1 MRLIKLS
8 TALSALLLLL
18 SACSTVKLDEAAS
31 VETRKTSAVAPAE
44 AKKPSASVAQ
54 AASNNSDTSAAQS
67 NAASSADGVST
78 TGTNTAANVNPDANA
93 NANADANANAN
104 AEANAKANAT
114 FNEPLSDPSS
124 ILANRSI
131 YFDLDSYI
139 VKDEYKSVIDAHGK
153 YLASRPDQKVRI
165 QGNTD
170 ERGGS
175 EYNLAL
181 GQKRADA
188 VRRALA
194 QRGVPESQMEA
205 VSYGKEKPKA
215 MGSNE
220 EAWKENRRADIAY

>member
-1 MRLIKLS
+1 MRITKLAAAFAALIM
-8 TALSALLLLL
+8 LL
-18 SACSTVKLDEAAS
+18 SACSTVKLDEAPPVESRKATS
-31 VETRKTSAVAPAE
+31 VSA
-44 AKKPSASVAQ
+44 
-54 AASNNSDTSAAQS
+54 
-67 NAASSADGVST
+67 
-78 TGTNTAANVNPDANA
+78 DANA
-93 NANADANANAN
+93 NEANTAAMPPASSDMSTSKPSANADANAGAN
-104 AEANAKANAT
+104 D
-114 FNEPLSDPSS
+114 PLNDPSS
-124 ILANRSI
+124 VLAQRSI

-153 YLASRPDQKVRI
+153 YLVSRPDRKIFI

-194 QRGVPESQMEA
+194 QRGVTESQMEA

-215 MGSNE
+215 QGSNE
-220 EAWKENRRADIAY
+220 EAWKENRRADIIY